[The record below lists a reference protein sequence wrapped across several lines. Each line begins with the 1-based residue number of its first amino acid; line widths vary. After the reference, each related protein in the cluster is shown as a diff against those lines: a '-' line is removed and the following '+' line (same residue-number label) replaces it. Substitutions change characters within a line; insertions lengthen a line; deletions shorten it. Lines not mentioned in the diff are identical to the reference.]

1 MVVLRKKLFREIQ
14 ANKGVYLACI
24 VVIIIGLLSYTSMSI
39 VLENLERAQS
49 KFYADTHF
57 ADGFIKVTGYPESQ
71 VKKLA
76 QLEGLAD
83 AEGRIVRDARLFEE
97 QSDSNRSLRLVS
109 MGFETPPEL
118 NQILLFSGRFPVDSS
133 LEILV
138 DPKFFAANELAL
150 GDQLTLILEGKRS
163 TFTVVGTAQSPEFIY
178 AMRSA
183 QDLYP
188 DPQTFGMAYLPYTSL
203 KTLVKESGQV
213 NDIVFSLKP
222 DTKFEDVKALLEEEL
237 KPYGL
242 QSIFPRKDQ
251 TSHAILEGEL
261 NSLRSMAQAL
271 PMVFL
276 GVSSIILYTMLRRL
290 IEQQR
295 GSIGTLKAFGF
306 TNQEIVLH
314 YLSYPL
320 LIGGMGGLLGGL
332 AGIALSF
339 PLTALYEEFFA
350 LPGLE
355 STFSWKYLF
364 FGIALALIFSL
375 LSGIKGSLDI
385 LRLDPAEAM
394 RPAAPGSA
402 RKTPLEK
409 LPGLWRSFASQTQ
422 MGIRNVFRAPVRS
435 AFTVVGMAVV
445 FSLMTVSWSMEN
457 MIDKL
462 TTFQFQQVQTYD
474 VKIALNSPASARSLQ
489 YSLAHEPGLT
499 ELEPLL
505 EIPATLQH
513 QWHKKEVA
521 VLGLSPDSN
530 LYHVLDQQGH
540 KVPLPSDGILL
551 SQRLAQLL
559 QVQAGDSIQ
568 VKSPLSRELVA
579 EQEQTLIVRGVIPQY
594 IGLNAFMDIG
604 ALQNFLQQGEIAT
617 SMLIGMNEEDVSAL
631 KSKYRDAGQVG
642 SIESAKESLA
652 KIEEMMGSY
661 GFTIYFL
668 AILAGIAGFALIYNS
683 SIISLSE
690 RQRELASLRVLGMTP
705 KEVLKVI
712 TSEQWLLTLLGV
724 LLGIPLSFALSQA
737 MGQSL
742 NSDLYTL
749 PTEVPLSALGGAAL
763 GTALSVWFAQTRAYR
778 KIAAMPFVEIL
789 ATKE

>member
-39 VLENLERAQS
+39 VLENLVRSQS
-49 KFYADTHF
+49 KFYEDTHF
-57 ADGFIKVTGYPESQ
+57 ADGFVKVTAYPESQ

-76 QLEGLAD
+76 QLEGIAHV
-83 AEGRIVRDARLFEE
+83 EGRIVKDARLFEE

-118 NQILLFSGRFPVDSS
+118 NQVLLFSGRFPVDNS

-138 DPKFFAANELAL
+138 DPKFFAANKLAL

-203 KTLVKESGQV
+203 KTLVKESSQV
-213 NDIVFSLKP
+213 NDIVFSLEP
-222 DTKFEDVKALLEEEL
+222 DTKFEDVKELLETEL
-237 KPYGL
+237 KPHGL

-261 NSLRSMAQAL
+261 NSLRGMAQAL

-320 LIGGMGGLLGGL
+320 LVGGVGGLLGGL

-339 PLTALYEEFFA
+339 PLTSLYEEFFA
-350 LPGLE
+350 LPGLA

-364 FGIALALIFSL
+364 LGTALSLIFSL
-375 LSGIKGSLDI
+375 LSGLKGSLDI

-402 RKTPLEK
+402 KKTPLEK
-409 LPGLWRSFASQTQ
+409 LPRLWRAFTSQTQ

-445 FSLMTVSWSMEN
+445 FSLMSVSWSMEN

-474 VKIALNSPASARSLQ
+474 VKISLNSPASARPLQ
-489 YSLAHEPGLT
+489 HSLAHEPGIT

-505 EIPATLQH
+505 EVPATLQH

-521 VLGLSPDSN
+521 VLGISPDST
-530 LYHVLDQQGH
+530 LYHVLDQKGN
-540 KVPLPSDGILL
+540 KVPLPRDGILI
-551 SQRLAQLL
+551 SQRLAHLL
-559 QVQAGDSIQ
+559 QVEVGDSIQ
-568 VKSPLSRELVA
+568 VKSPYSRELIA
-579 EQEQTLIVRGVIPQY
+579 EQEQMLMVRGIIPQY
-594 IGLNAFMDIG
+594 VGLNAFMEIG
-604 ALQNFLQQGEIAT
+604 ALQDYLQQGEIAT
-617 SMLIGMNEEDVSAL
+617 AMLIGMNENDVSAL

-652 KIEEMMGSY
+652 KIEEMMGTY

-690 RQRELASLRVLGMTP
+690 RQRELASLRVLGLTP
-705 KEVLKVI
+705 REVLKVI
-712 TSEQWLLTLLGV
+712 TSEQWLLTLLGI
-724 LLGIPLSFALSQA
+724 LLGIPLSYALSEV

-742 NSDLYTL
+742 SSDLFAL
-749 PTEVPLSALGGAAL
+749 PTGVPFSALIGAVL
-763 GTALSVWFAQTRAYR
+763 GTALSVWFAQTRAHR
-778 KIAAMPFVEIL
+778 KIIAMPFVEIL